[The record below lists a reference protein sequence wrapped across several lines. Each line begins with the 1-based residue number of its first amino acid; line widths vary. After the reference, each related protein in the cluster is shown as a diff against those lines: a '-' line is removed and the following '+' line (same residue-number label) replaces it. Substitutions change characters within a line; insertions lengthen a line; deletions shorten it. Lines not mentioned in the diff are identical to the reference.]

1 MPPPPVGFVAHVR
14 VSTYLYTQ
22 KRVSVRQ
29 SVSTTGYFLNNHPI
43 VWALGP
49 GGVKTY
55 KSHDKSPCNM
65 QES

>member
-1 MPPPPVGFVAHVR
+1 MPTPPVGFVAHVR
-14 VSTYLYTQ
+14 VTHIFVHKNVYLSDNLCRRPDIFSTSD
-22 KRVSVRQ
+22 R
-29 SVSTTGYFLNNHPI
+29 
-43 VWALGP
+43 LGT